1 MADRS
6 PLWRCP
12 TCRRSF
18 ANRNQTHF
26 CGRHTLREHFA
37 GKPKAIETI
46 YRAFVSAL
54 RELGPVKILP
64 EKTRIAFQVRMSFA
78 QLSTRRQWIDGH
90 LVLARPTPAACIR
103 KIESFSRRN
112 HVHYF
117 RLASVEDITPELVA
131 LMRDAYAVG
140 EQKHLDR

>member
-1 MADRS
+1 MTDRAL
-6 PLWRCP
+6 LWRCP
-12 TCRRSF
+12 KCRRSF

-26 CGRHTLREHFA
+26 CGRHSLEAHFA
-37 GKPKAIETI
+37 GKPPAIKAIYRGFVTAL
-46 YRAFVSAL
+46 RAF
-54 RELGPVKILP
+54 GPVKVLP

-78 QLSTRRQWIDGH
+78 QLTPRRQWIDGH
-90 LVLARPTPAACIR
+90 LVLARPTPASCIR
-103 KIESFSRRN
+103 KIETFSRRN

>member
-1 MADRS
+1 MTDRP

-12 TCRRSF
+12 TCGRGF
-18 ANRNQTHF
+18 ANRHQTHS
-26 CGRHTLREHFA
+26 CGRHTLGQHFD
-37 GKPKAIETI
+37 GKPKQVATI
-46 YRAFVSAL
+46 YRAFVSTL
-54 RELGPVKILP
+54 RGFGPVKVLP
-64 EKTRIAFQVRMSFA
+64 EKTRIAFQLRMSFA
-78 QLSTRRQWIDGH
+78 QLTPRRQWIDGH
-90 LVLARPTPAACIR
+90 LVLARPTPSACIR

-117 RLASVEDITPELVA
+117 RLASVDDITPELVV

>member
-6 PLWRCP
+6 RLWRCP

-26 CGRHTLREHFA
+26 CGRHTLAEHFA
-37 GKPKAIETI
+37 GKPKAIATT

-54 RELGPVKILP
+54 RDLGPVKILP

-78 QLSTRRQWIDGH
+78 QLTPRRQWIDGH

-140 EQKHLDR
+140 EQKHLDH

>member
-1 MADRS
+1 MTDRA

-12 TCRRSF
+12 KCRRRF

-26 CGRHTLREHFA
+26 CGRHTIGAHFA
-37 GKPKAIETI
+37 GKSKTIATI

-54 RELGPVKILP
+54 RDVGPVQVLP

-78 QLSTRRQWIDGH
+78 QLTPRRQWIDGH

-117 RLASVEDITPELVA
+117 RLASVEDITPELVR

>member
-1 MADRS
+1 MANQS

-12 TCRRSF
+12 TCRRHF

-26 CGRHTLREHFA
+26 CGRHTLAGHFA
-37 GKPKAIETI
+37 GKPKAIATI

-54 RELGPVKILP
+54 REIGPVKILP

-78 QLSTRRQWIDGH
+78 QLTTRRQWIDGH

-117 RLASVEDITPELVA
+117 RLASVEDITPELVV

>member
-1 MADRS
+1 MTDRS

-12 TCRRSF
+12 KCRRPF

-26 CGRHTLREHFA
+26 CGRHSLDAHFA
-37 GKPKAIETI
+37 GKPPAIKRI
-46 YRAFVSAL
+46 YRRFVTAL
-54 RELGPVKILP
+54 REFGPVKILP

-78 QLSTRRQWIDGH
+78 QLTPRRQWIDGH

-103 KIESFSRRN
+103 KIETFSRRN